1 MAPSRERP
9 TYISRMVEEDDWREE
24 DLKMRLKYYGGEE
37 RLGLRLDSHF
47 NHCPSKQGRIYRSGG
62 GDLWP
67 AAFQSDRER
76 VELVPALCADGAATD
91 GARR

>member
-1 MAPSRERP
+1 
-9 TYISRMVEEDDWREE
+9 MVEEDDWREE

-76 VELVPALCADGAATD
+76 VEHLFQLYVQMVRPLTAPPIGRTRRAA
-91 GARR
+91 A